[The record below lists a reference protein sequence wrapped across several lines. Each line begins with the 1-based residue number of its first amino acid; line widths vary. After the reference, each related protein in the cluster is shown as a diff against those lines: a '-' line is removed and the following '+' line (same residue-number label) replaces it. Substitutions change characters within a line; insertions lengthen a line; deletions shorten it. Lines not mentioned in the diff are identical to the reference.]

1 MMDNNND
8 QRYLRVNLVSMGK
21 YSKVLVIPRWWIKL
35 NGEPESV
42 EMTLALG
49 FMRIEP
55 TKKASTEEAKA
66 DLH

>member
-1 MMDNNND
+1 MVKTNEE
-8 QRYLRVNLVSMGK
+8 RRLRVNLVPMGK

-42 EMTLALG
+42 EMTLSLG

-55 TKKASTEEAKA
+55 AKKAPEDTLPGNS
-66 DLH
+66 